1 MTLIPFWHRSLRS
14 NNSFA
19 CSFDN
24 FVYASSFNENII
36 NSQEINVAQI
46 ESQLHNWSIPHMK
59 INTIYQQ
66 GKLKLSQS
74 YSIKIDEQTISL
86 QLLN

>member
-1 MTLIPFWHRSLRS
+1 
-14 NNSFA
+14 
-19 CSFDN
+19 
-24 FVYASSFNENII
+24 
-36 NSQEINVAQI
+36 
-46 ESQLHNWSIPHMK
+46 MK